1 MIARNDDQFPHG
13 PGKSISWEPVPSN
26 PNDPIGHAA
35 GPLGKSVM
43 SDDLNFNAPQGP
55 ANRSNAEDDSSQR
68 REKLMALLRGRLH
81 WAILLAVVLGGGLGY
96 LGFQSVE
103 PLFRSTGSVV
113 IERDTLIYSPDD
125 PTSMDRWYAFVRR
138 QEQLLRSTEV
148 AERAM
153 ASDVWNSR
161 GDAAVAWSARDFAS
175 AITTEID
182 NRDRKKNVFEISF
195 DALDGVTAGAGN
207 HALLDAYKDEFAYQA
222 ENKYRNTLMRL
233 QAQVQKSEIEIKQL
247 LAQRRT
253 VITDSE
259 YNQLEGEQESLQRQ
273 RLRLKEDL
281 DLVRAELDSRNPRRD
296 GQSNNPADLI
306 TTDPVLIEFQ
316 AEVDAIE
323 NQIKILEYDG
333 KGPGHIQVQRLASR
347 RDVIKARMQERMEQ
361 LLSEDTS
368 VVFGDPEYDK
378 LRQAEQLFHRQLID
392 VEASLEQLIEKQNQ
406 IAGIQLAV
414 ESKERIIRDSRKE
427 MDQITVE
434 LDGVKNTVDVLAKGA
449 TPIEPYNSGKAKQ
462 VAVLGAMGGT
472 FVGFG
477 LVMLIGLLDS
487 RLRHAGDAKMGLRD
501 TRMLGILPTLPE
513 NFADPEQSERAAH
526 AVHHIRTL
534 LQISNRGTA
543 RVFSITSPAA
553 GSGKSSLSVAM
564 GLSFAASESNT
575 LVIDCDLVGAG
586 LTRRVGAVVNRSV
599 EAILRE
605 DTVLTDDQISQA
617 VAHTREKGI
626 NLKDALVELGMLT
639 KKDLQRLNR
648 RQADSALGIL
658 DACQGRPFSECVAN
672 TGIENFS
679 VLPIGAAKPQDAG
692 LLSPKALRNLIAR
705 AREEY
710 DVVLLD
716 TGPCLGSLEASMA
729 AAESDAT
736 VLIVSRGDSKSMATK
751 ARDHLV
757 SVGANVV
764 GVVFNHALESDLN
777 DASFASVVSQERR
790 TDPAQSLLSADPAI
804 AARFGPLGS
813 AVAAFGT
820 PSKSPNGKPRRV
832 SAANGSKN
840 GH

>member
-1 MIARNDDQFPHG
+1 
-13 PGKSISWEPVPSN
+13 
-26 PNDPIGHAA
+26 
-35 GPLGKSVM
+35 M
-43 SDDLNFNAPQGP
+43 SDELNFGAHSATPAPQASGD
-55 ANRSNAEDDSSQR
+55 DDSSQR

-81 WAILLAVVLGGGLGY
+81 WAIILSVVLGGGLGY
-96 LGFQSVE
+96 LAFNSVV
-103 PLFRSTGSVV
+103 PMYRSTGEVV
-113 IERDTLIYSPDD
+113 VERNFVLYRTDD
-125 PTSMDRWYAFVRR
+125 PTSKNRWFSFVKR
-138 QEQLLRSTEV
+138 QQQLLRSREV
-148 AERAM
+148 AERAL
-153 ASDVWNSR
+153 ATDTWQSR
-161 GDAAVAWSARDFAS
+161 GDEAVMWTAEDFS
-175 AITTEID
+175 KAIETEID
-182 NRDRKKNVFEISF
+182 EKNSDKNTFEISF
-195 DALDGVTAGAGN
+195 DAPDGITAGLGN
-207 HALLDAYKDEFAYQA
+207 RALLEAYSEEFDYRA
-222 ENKYRNTLMRL
+222 ENEYRNTIMQL
-233 QAQVQKSEIEIKQL
+233 QSQVQRSTINIENHE
-247 LAQRRT
+247 AQRRT
-253 VITDSE
+253 VVSDYE
-259 YNQLEGEQESLQRQ
+259 FNQMESQIKARTNQRIQLQ
-273 RLRLKEDL
+273 EDL
-281 DLVRAELDSRNPRRD
+281 GIVRAELNSRNPIKE
-296 GQSNNPADLI
+296 GMSTNPADLI
-306 TTDPVLIEFQ
+306 ATDPILSQYQ
-316 AEVDAIE
+316 AELEAIE
-323 NQIKILEYDG
+323 DAIKILEYEG
-333 KGPGHIQVQRLASR
+333 KGPGHIQVKRWISQ
-347 RDVIKARMQERMEQ
+347 RDVVKAKMDLRLEQ
-361 LLSEDTS
+361 LLSEDTTALL
-368 VVFGDPEYDK
+368 GDPEYDQ
-378 LRQAEQLFHRQLID
+378 LRQLEQRWHRQLAD
-392 VEASLEQLIEKQNQ
+392 VEQGLEKLNEKQGD
-406 IAGIQLAV
+406 IAGIQNLIDA
-414 ESKERIIRDSRKE
+414 EEDIIEDSREKINE
-427 MDQITVE
+427 INVE
-434 LDGVKNTVDVLAKGA
+434 LESVKGTIDAFAPGA
-449 TPIEPYNSGKAKQ
+449 TPSEPHNSGKAKQ
-462 VAVLGAMGGT
+462 VAVLGGMAGT
-472 FVGFG
+472 CMGFG
-477 LVMLIGLLDS
+477 FVMLLGLLDS
-487 RLRHAGDAKMGLRD
+487 RLRHAGDARMGLPN

-564 GLSFAASESNT
+564 GLSFAASESKT

-605 DTVLTDDQISQA
+605 DTVLSDDQITQA
-617 VAHTREKGI
+617 VAHARDKGT

-692 LLSPKALRNLIAR
+692 LLSPKAIRNLITR

-729 AAESDAT
+729 AAEADAT
-736 VLIVSRGDSKSMATK
+736 VLIVSRGDSKSMAAK
-751 ARDHLV
+751 AREHLV

-764 GVVFNHALESDLN
+764 GLVFNHALEADMNS
-777 DASFASVVSQERR
+777 ASFASIVSQERR

-820 PSKSPNGKPRRV
+820 PSKSPNGKPRRA
-832 SAANGSKN
+832 SAANGSSN

>member
-1 MIARNDDQFPHG
+1 MIARPDDLNPSG
-13 PGKSISWEPVPSN
+13 PEKSISWEPVNSA
-26 PNDPIGHAA
+26 PNDSIGPSAA
-35 GPLGKSVM
+35 PFGKSVM

-55 ANRSNAEDDSSQR
+55 VTRSAGEDESSQR

-81 WAILLAVVLGGGLGY
+81 WALLLAVLLGGGLGY
-96 LGFQSVE
+96 LGFHSVE

-113 IERDTLIYSPDD
+113 MQRDTLLYSPDD
-125 PTSMDRWYAFVRR
+125 PTSMDRWYSFVRR

-153 ASDVWNSR
+153 ASDVWQSR
-161 GDAAVAWSARDFAS
+161 GEDAVDWSANDFAR
-175 AITTEID
+175 AVETEID
-182 NRDRKKNVFEISF
+182 NKDRKKNVFEISF

-207 HALLDAYKDEFAYQA
+207 HALLDAYKEEFAYQA

-233 QAQVQKSEIEIKQL
+233 QSQVQKSEIDIKRQ

-259 YNQLEGEQESLQRQ
+259 YNQLEGEQESLMRQ
-273 RLRLKEDL
+273 RLRLREDL
-281 DLVRAELDSRNPRRD
+281 DLVRAELDSRNPLRE
-296 GQSNNPADLI
+296 GKSNNPADLI
-306 TTDPVLIEFQ
+306 STDPMLIQFQ
-316 AEVDAIE
+316 GEVDAIE
-323 NQIKILEYDG
+323 NQIKILEYEG

-347 RDVIKARMQERMEQ
+347 RDVLKSRMQERMEQ
-361 LLSEDTS
+361 LLSEDAS
-368 VVFGDPEYDK
+368 VVFGDPEYDR
-378 LRQAEQLFHRQLID
+378 LRQAEQLFHRQLVD
-392 VEASLEQLIEKQNQ
+392 VEASLEQLIDKQSQ
-406 IAGIQLAV
+406 IAGIQQLID
-414 ESKERIIRDSRKE
+414 SKEAIIKAARKE
-427 MDQITVE
+427 MDQIGVE

-449 TPIEPYNSGKAKQ
+449 TPSEPYNGGKAKQ

-472 FVGFG
+472 FMGFG
-477 LVMLIGLLDS
+477 LVMLVGLLDS

-543 RVFSITSPAA
+543 RVFSVTSPAA

-605 DTVLTDDQISQA
+605 DTVLNDDQITQA
-617 VAHTREKGI
+617 VTHAREKGV

-729 AAESDAT
+729 AAEADAT
-736 VLIVSRGDSKSMATK
+736 VLIVSRGDSKAMATK

-764 GVVFNHALESDLN
+764 GVVFNHALDSDLN

-820 PSKSPNGKPRRV
+820 PSKSPNGKPRRAP
-832 SAANGSKN
+832 AANGSSN